1 MKMVQSSLSRT
12 ISGVLKVAYLVCRK
26 AIEVA
31 VSSSSDQIVLTAT
44 SGPVSTIPRAWVLTA
59 ASPIEMSNIRG
70 AHSITRPIVASM
82 VATII
87 DCPSIESG
95 TS

>member
-1 MKMVQSSLSRT
+1 MVQPSFSHTTLE
-12 ISGVLKVAYLVCRK
+12 VLNVGYLVYRK

-31 VSSSSDQIVLTAT
+31 VSSSSYQIVLAAT
-44 SGPVSTIPRAWVLTA
+44 PGPVSTIPRAWVLPA

-70 AHSITRPIVASM
+70 APSITRPIVASM